1 MELSPSLNYCPQH
14 PIKRRGSE
22 PPQGATAEKAVPSS
36 VPLFD
41 GKPLV
46 AHIEATN
53 VPRTGHAHAP
63 EDNALLGFLPGTRDG
78 WLSRATKGGSK

>member
-1 MELSPSLNYCPQH
+1 LGAGDADAQM
-14 PIKRRGSE
+14 RGRQE
-22 PPQGATAEKAVPSS
+22 GASAEKAVPSS

-46 AHIEATN
+46 ARIEATD

-63 EDNALLGFLPGTRDG
+63 EDNALLGFLARH
-78 WLSRATKGGSK
+78 L